1 MTLSAKLEGLK
12 NLLAELCQIA
22 APPGFEEPMIKEF
35 RERLLPLVDEVRLD
49 ATGNVI
55 GVKSGSLKKA
65 PSVALAAH
73 LDQIGFIVS
82 KVTAEGFLRF
92 RGLLIAEP
100 QDLPSLEV
108 TVLGKK
114 GPVRGVI
121 GTRPAHILTEAEPRQ
136 VPPLEKMYIDI
147 GARNASEVEAL
158 GVEVGSPLVLSKPV
172 VSLGNP
178 ERVAGAA
185 IDDRAGVALLL
196 KVAEGLKDE
205 APKATVYFVG
215 TLCEEMG
222 LRGAS
227 TALYDIKPNLA
238 IAIDTQPVGGT
249 PDVPE
254 DELPLEIGKGPVIKI
269 NEKKGLITH
278 PKVRQLLISAARSKN
293 ISYQLGTVM
302 PGRSDA
308 SAMDLT
314 GGGIP
319 TAALGIPRRYSHS
332 AVEVLDLNDLAA
344 SIEIILATCRR
355 IDENLSLAR
364 G

>member
-1 MTLSAKLEGLK
+1 MALSAELEDLK
-12 NLLAELCQIA
+12 NLLAELCQVS
-22 APPGFEEPMIKEF
+22 APAGFEEPMIKEL
-35 RERLLPLVDEVRLD
+35 RERLSPLVDEVRLD

-55 GVKSGSLKKA
+55 GIKRGSSEKA

-82 KVTAEGFLRF
+82 RITEEGFLKF
-92 RGLLIAEP
+92 QGLLIAAP
-100 QDLPSLEV
+100 QDLPGVEV
-108 TVLGKK
+108 IALGKN
-114 GPVRGVI
+114 GPVPGVI

-158 GVEVGSPLVLSKPV
+158 GVEVGTPLVLFKPL

-185 IDDRAGVALLL
+185 IDDRAGVVLLL
-196 KVAEGLKDE
+196 KVAEALKEDT
-205 APKATVYFVG
+205 PKATVYFVG
-215 TLCEEMG
+215 TLCEEIG

-227 TALYDIKPNLA
+227 TALYDIKPDLA
-238 IAIDTQPVGGT
+238 ISIDTQPVGGT

-254 DELPLEIGKGPVIKI
+254 DELPLDIGKGPVIKI

-293 ISYQLGTVM
+293 IAYQLGTVT

-314 GGGIP
+314 AGGIP
-319 TAALGIPRRYSHS
+319 TAGLGIPRRYAHS

-344 SIEIILATCRR
+344 SIQIILAACRS